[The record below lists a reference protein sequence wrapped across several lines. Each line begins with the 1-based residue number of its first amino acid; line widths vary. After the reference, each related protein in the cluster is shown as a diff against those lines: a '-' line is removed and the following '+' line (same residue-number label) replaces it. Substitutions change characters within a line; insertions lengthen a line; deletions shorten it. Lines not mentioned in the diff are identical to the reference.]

1 VVTGAVTALSRS
13 SEGRVQEQVRRL
25 VAIPYYAWANRGAG
39 EMQVWLPRTA
49 AKARVTPVLPPAPIA
64 QVHSSGGIEK
74 QWTGYNDQNDDIAAV
89 YDGVDPL
96 SSADESNL
104 YFRMRPAVGSPAWVE
119 YRFTTPTRISSS
131 EVYWVDDRRF
141 CRLPESWRIVYR
153 RGDGWEPVV
162 AHGAYV
168 VNRNTFNRVEFDPV
182 TTTAVRIEVEP
193 KTVHYKTGEIGPP
206 AAMFLDGPVDWRE
219 FGMIEWRVR

>member
-1 VVTGAVTALSRS
+1 
-13 SEGRVQEQVRRL
+13 
-25 VAIPYYAWANRGAG
+25 
-39 EMQVWLPRTA
+39 MQVWLPRTA

-64 QVHSSGGIEK
+64 QVRSSGGIEK

-104 YFRMRPAVGSPAWVE
+104 YFRMRPAVGSPAWIE
-119 YRFTTPTRISSS
+119 YQFSTPTRISTT
-131 EVYWVDDRRF
+131 EAYWVDDRRF
-141 CRLPESWRIVYR
+141 CRLPESWRIVYKN
-153 RGDGWEPVV
+153 GDKWEPV
-162 AHGAYV
+162 AARGAYG
-168 VNRNTFNRVEFDPV
+168 VNRDTFNRVEFDPV

-206 AAMFLDGPVDWRE
+206 AAMFLTAPIAWRE
-219 FGMIEWRVR
+219 FGIIEWRIR